1 MQVGVC
7 YHIYRRGQ
15 RHAGVCVNI
24 LIPCIHFLRNIH
36 TQYDILRILLT
47 LHILHTETG
56 HRNSRYALSSRSLRF
71 NPVLLPPPSST
82 FLRLPPCTVD
92 AVPDTLRG
100 MCGGRGE
107 PGERGPTRICNGEG
121 EGGSGV
127 GAAGTKMVI

>member
-1 MQVGVC
+1 MT
-7 YHIYRRGQ
+7 
-15 RHAGVCVNI
+15 
-24 LIPCIHFLRNIH
+24 FF
-36 TQYDILRILLT
+36 T
-47 LHILHTETG
+47 LFTFFTTETG

-71 NPVLLPPPSST
+71 NPVLLPPPSSS
-82 FLRLPPCTVD
+82 PPYSSSPPFTGD